1 VVGDASSNLST
12 GKGSFQA
19 DITVDFSPGGTCN
32 IVDEPGV
39 FTFGNGT
46 ISTHSHHED
55 CATHGLRIDT
65 TFQVTGGTGTFAGA
79 TGGGGRE
86 FSAVSHSPVSPV
98 IFNGTI
104 SF

>member
-1 VVGDASSNLST
+1 M
-12 GKGSFQA
+12 GSFQA
-19 DITVDFSPGGTCN
+19 TILVDVSPGGTCN

-39 FTFGNGT
+39 FTFDNGT

-55 CATHGLRIDT
+55 CAIHGFRIDT
-65 TFQVTGGTGTFAGA
+65 TFQITGGTGAFAGA
-79 TGGGGRE
+79 TGSGHE
-86 FSAVSHSPVSPV
+86 FSAAAGPVPV